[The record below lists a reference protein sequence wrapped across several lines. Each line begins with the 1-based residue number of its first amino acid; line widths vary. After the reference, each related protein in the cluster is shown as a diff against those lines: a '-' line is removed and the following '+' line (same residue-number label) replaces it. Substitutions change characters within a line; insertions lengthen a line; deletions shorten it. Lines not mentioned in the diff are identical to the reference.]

1 MRTVL
6 TGNHTAAYAAKLCR
20 VEVVAAYPITPQTQI
35 VEKISELIANGEMRA
50 EFIKVESEHSA
61 MAACIGASAA
71 GARAFT
77 ATSSHGLALMH
88 EMLHWAAG
96 ARLPIVM
103 VNVNRAMGPPWNIW
117 CDHNDSISQR
127 DTGWMQIY
135 CESNQE
141 VMDSIIQAFKIA
153 EAVRLPAMVNLDGFY
168 LSHTAEPVEIPDQ
181 ELVDRFL
188 PPYDPED
195 KLDPDRP
202 FSYGAMAFPESYAR
216 MRWSIHLAMEKAKK
230 LIPEVGR
237 EFGELFGREYD
248 IVEEYRCEGA
258 ETVLIAMS
266 TLANTSKEV
275 IDLMRGRG
283 EAVGLLR
290 VRWLRPFPKERVREV
305 LRGVRR
311 VCVIDRDISFGYEG
325 ALATEVKAAI
335 YGLDPRPEVYGFVMG
350 IGGVDVPPERIEKAL
365 RSVVEGEADE
375 FNWFVEG

>member
-1 MRTVL
+1 
-6 TGNHTAAYAAKLCR
+6 
-20 VEVVAAYPITPQTQI
+20 
-35 VEKISELIANGEMRA
+35 
-50 EFIKVESEHSA
+50 
-61 MAACIGASAA
+61 
-71 GARAFT
+71 
-77 ATSSHGLALMH
+77 
-88 EMLHWAAG
+88 
-96 ARLPIVM
+96 
-103 VNVNRAMGPPWNIW
+103 
-117 CDHNDSISQR
+117 
-127 DTGWMQIY
+127 
-135 CESNQE
+135 
-141 VMDSIIQAFKIA
+141 
-153 EAVRLPAMVNLDGFY
+153 PAMVNLDGFY